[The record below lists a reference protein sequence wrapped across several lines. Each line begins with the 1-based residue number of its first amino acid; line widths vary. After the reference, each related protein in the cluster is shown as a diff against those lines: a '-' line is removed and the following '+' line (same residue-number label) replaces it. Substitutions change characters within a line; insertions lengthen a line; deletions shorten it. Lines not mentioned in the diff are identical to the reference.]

1 MALDDATQRADAAE
15 KRADEMTTQC
25 SAAKEAATAL
35 RQRAEGELRRL
46 KQRAT
51 DASEQLARAD
61 ALLNERSNE
70 IDTLKESVEAG
81 REELRAAE
89 QAREQ
94 AATENALLAR
104 DVEELQVQMDIML
117 LELDKDASPEVAARV
132 RELSDAAT
140 LQRQVSK
147 LEIQHEAAQQT
158 IAALRRDFG
167 ALRDYCV
174 SYKEKAVAKIR
185 DLQRRLRETSGGD
198 ANEEAL

>member
-1 MALDDATQRADAAE
+1 V
-15 KRADEMTTQC
+15 
-25 SAAKEAATAL
+25 
-35 RQRAEGELRRL
+35 
-46 KQRAT
+46 
-51 DASEQLARAD
+51 
-61 ALLNERSNE
+61 LNERSNE
-70 IDTLKESVEAG
+70 IDTLKEAIEAG

-117 LELDKDASPEVAARV
+117 LELDKDASPEVAARL